1 MPRSSTPRLTVGYGR
16 LGMTSLEDFGGT
28 AEAVPFP
35 SPPSRF
41 VSAVPPGLT
50 RSQAYPGLASWAVI
64 FPPLRGCAASLSA
77 PQWTSRSK
85 AEVRIRA
92 RLFSGA
98 FRPNEELEG
107 AGWRARAPAPHDLTP
122 ASAPPPKAPP
132 ADRGQSGSSYL
143 LHRRRRIPGR
153 RSSRNKFRTCLKSR
167 RPSRRAGR
175 SHSSLFAGGLW

>member
-1 MPRSSTPRLTVGYGR
+1 ALKRRSTTVQQAFV
-16 LGMTSLEDFGGT
+16 TFS
-28 AEAVPFP
+28 AACEAVPFP

-85 AEVRIRA
+85 VEVRIRA

-98 FRPNEELEG
+98 FRPNDELEG
-107 AGWRARAPAPHDLTP
+107 AGWRAKAPAPHGHHPSVCTSTDSTAGRSRTIGFQLSP
-122 ASAPPPKAPP
+122 ASAEA
-132 ADRGQSGSSYL
+132 
-143 LHRRRRIPGR
+143 
-153 RSSRNKFRTCLKSR
+153 
-167 RPSRRAGR
+167 
-175 SHSSLFAGGLW
+175 